1 MHKLTVAI
9 VVVLVSMVL
18 SSMALAQGGGAA
30 CTQPKVSKIDR
41 LSQKLNLTD
50 QQKQQVQAILDKAK
64 ADAAAAPDP
73 QAKREIHKAAWQDIR
88 TNVLTEPQREQLAQM
103 HHGHGRMGVLGQLN
117 LTADQKAQ
125 VKTIFQQARTD
136 AANATD
142 PQAKKDIHK
151 QAWQKVR
158 TEVLTDAQRQQLDQ
172 MKAQWKAKHA
182 PATSPS

>member
-9 VVVLVSMVL
+9 VVVLVGMASSSMVL
-18 SSMALAQGGGAA
+18 AQGSGATG
-30 CTQPKVSKIDR
+30 TQPKVSKIDR

-50 QQKQQVQAILDKAK
+50 PQKQQVQAILDKAK

-73 QAKREIHKAAWQDIR
+73 QAKREIHKAAWKDIR
-88 TNVLTEPQREQLAQM
+88 TNVLTEPQREQLAKM
-103 HHGHGRMGVLGQLN
+103 HRHHRAMEVLRKLN
-117 LTADQKAQ
+117 LTPEQKTQ
-125 VKTIFQQARTD
+125 VKTIFQQARSD
-136 AANATD
+136 AANTTD
-142 PQAKKDIHK
+142 LQAKKDVRK

-158 TEVLTDAQRQQLDQ
+158 AEVLTDAQRQQLDQ